1 MGKLSA
7 YLSVIRIREAII
19 FLSPSV
25 VAMAIYL
32 PDVSPRPLWRVLLL
46 SLGCFFIMAF
56 IFAYND
62 WADLAMDDQVP
73 GQRKNTYFKRGIEP
87 GEMLRLSIGLAIAGT
102 LLIAAVASNLL
113 PVTALMILL
122 GMAYSVPIPGLTGKA
137 VPVYASIL
145 HFAGILLCFVFGAM
159 AVTPLRTPAILVGC
173 YFGVLI
179 TAGHLVQEV
188 QDYASDRAS
197 QVATLAVRLGQ
208 RPVFLLSF
216 ALFGFSFLF
225 LYVLAEAGLV
235 PAASRYTTLLF
246 PIYAL
251 WAWGAYRSG
260 LDEGSM
266 RSLRNRYRV
275 LFGIVV
281 MLIIVGALV
290 AHL

>member
-1 MGKLSA
+1 MSA

-19 FLSPSV
+19 FQSPSV
-25 VAMAIYL
+25 VAMAVYL
-32 PDVSPRPLWRVLLL
+32 PEVAPPLLWRVLLL
-46 SLGCFFIMAF
+46 SLGCFLIMTF

-73 GQRKNTYFKRGIEP
+73 GQKKNTYLQRGVGP
-87 GEMLRLSIGLAIAGT
+87 GEMLRLSIGLAGAGT
-102 LLIAAVASNLL
+102 LIIAAVAINLL

-122 GMAYSVPIPGLTGKA
+122 GLAYSVPIPGLKGKA
-137 VPVYASIL
+137 VPVYASTL
-145 HFAGILLCFVFGAM
+145 HFAGILLCFVFGTM
-159 AVTPLRTPAILVGC
+159 AVTPLRTPAMLVGC

-208 RPVFLLSF
+208 RSVFLLSF

-225 LYVLAEAGLV
+225 LYVLAQAGLV
-235 PAASRYTTLLF
+235 PAASRYATLLF

-251 WAWGAYRSG
+251 WAWGAYRAG

-266 RSLRNRYRV
+266 RTLRNRYRV

-281 MLIIVGALV
+281 MVMIVGALA
-290 AHL
+290 AHA